1 MLGIEFRWI
10 SYTNSAGIGRQAMSQ
25 AQISLVLHA
34 TNQTHVA
41 IEQLQ
46 YYNIYCV
53 SVHDCCVCSGHQFIA
68 ICFSL
73 TQLAPGRLM
82 QHCPA
87 SVTWTDTD
95 WIGWLLEDTL
105 GWKHKQIWK
114 WLRKG
119 CIVHQYYLS
128 SRTLPT
134 QSTLW
139 DKGLSC
145 HNSRPTQQPP
155 SSEEPKQK
163 KLPTRFSRSCQIR
176 QWFTFFRRHGQLC
189 SSQTSNFQQ
198 MQWIQWWCT
207 VKNVWNTF

>member
-1 MLGIEFRWI
+1 
-10 SYTNSAGIGRQAMSQ
+10 MSQ

-68 ICFSL
+68 ICFLL

-95 WIGWLLEDTL
+95 WIGWLLADTL

-119 CIVHQYYLS
+119 FIVHQYYLS

-139 DKGLSC
+139 VVWDKRLSC
-145 HNSRPTQQPP
+145 HNSRLTQQPP

-163 KLPTRFSRSCQIR
+163 KC
-176 QWFTFFRRHGQLC
+176 
-189 SSQTSNFQQ
+189 FQQ
-198 MQWIQWWCT
+198 DSQEA
-207 VKNVWNTF
+207 VKLDNDSHSSVDMDSFVHLKLQFFNKCRDDALQKWSKILFIFK